1 MNVTFELPPEISRE
15 LHASDG
21 VDLGQ
26 EAKEAYLVDL
36 YRLDRI
42 THHQLAEAMGMGRLE
57 ADAVL
62 KRHRVPSGPQT
73 VAELRAE
80 VAALR
85 AVRPE

>member
-1 MNVTFELPPEISRE
+1 MHITFELPPDLGRE
-15 LHASDG
+15 LHAADD

-36 YRLDRI
+36 YRRDRI
-42 THHQLAEAMGMGRLE
+42 GLHQLAEALGLGRLE

-85 AVRPE
+85 AARPR